1 MLPDAF
7 LRKLMYFAAA
17 FLCSAVLVC
26 PKAHPFH
33 TADKQHVRIGVVQ
46 LEDPYFYLDCLGPTM
61 EYLRKKYPKIQ
72 FSTEEINLNISSEE
86 LNKKQFDF
94 LFSPSGFF
102 AAHMLPSG
110 LRQIVTRKPD
120 LSQNPSHSVGSLFV
134 TAKNFSGTDIGSLV
148 GRKAVAYESSA
159 LAGWLSGLHEITSH
173 GFNKEKFFSEIIF
186 TNYGSPGPLSYL
198 LSHKA
203 DVAIIPT
210 CEFEQLTK
218 NRRINPNNFKL
229 IGLKPTDF
237 ACKTSTELFPDVVFS
252 SFPKADP
259 EIVRELT
266 ISLLTMPKK
275 LTKSDWSIAS
285 DFLGVQKLF
294 EDLELGPYASKEVS
308 LLSLAKR
315 FQKELFL
322 AFLLVCGILFHIIRV
337 NQLVFKRTEELRT
350 SISQRDAMSE
360 IAKKRLKRL
369 TQLEKRGMVSQISSV
384 LAHELKQPISSVANY
399 AKGLSKYLSKTNNS
413 DEILHEAVRE
423 IDRGIRRAGDIV
435 EKVRSYS
442 KSSKD
447 PISVIAL
454 KDCAQRAID
463 SIKAFAP
470 SQLQI
475 YADLKS
481 NPEIEADPL
490 EIELLIFNLLKNAAE
505 AVEPLGKSG
514 SIICTIEDSETQA
527 VLSVKDNGPRISSE
541 KLEKMKSAL
550 QESVKPDGLGLG
562 LSIILAIAEK
572 YRAKIDFEQ
581 LEPQGLQISITFPKQ
596 KNENL

>member
-1 MLPDAF
+1 
-7 LRKLMYFAAA
+7 
-17 FLCSAVLVC
+17 
-26 PKAHPFH
+26 
-33 TADKQHVRIGVVQ
+33 
-46 LEDPYFYLDCLGPTM
+46 
-61 EYLRKKYPKIQ
+61 
-72 FSTEEINLNISSEE
+72 
-86 LNKKQFDF
+86 
-94 LFSPSGFF
+94 
-102 AAHMLPSG
+102 
-110 LRQIVTRKPD
+110 
-120 LSQNPSHSVGSLFV
+120 
-134 TAKNFSGTDIGSLV
+134 
-148 GRKAVAYESSA
+148 
-159 LAGWLSGLHEITSH
+159 
-173 GFNKEKFFSEIIF
+173 
-186 TNYGSPGPLSYL
+186 
-198 LSHKA
+198 
-203 DVAIIPT
+203 
-210 CEFEQLTK
+210 
-218 NRRINPNNFKL
+218 
-229 IGLKPTDF
+229 
-237 ACKTSTELFPDVVFS
+237 
-252 SFPKADP
+252 
-259 EIVRELT
+259 
-266 ISLLTMPKK
+266 
-275 LTKSDWSIAS
+275 
-285 DFLGVQKLF
+285 
-294 EDLELGPYASKEVS
+294 
-308 LLSLAKR
+308 
-315 FQKELFL
+315 
-322 AFLLVCGILFHIIRV
+322 
-337 NQLVFKRTEELRT
+337 
-350 SISQRDAMSE
+350 MSE

-447 PISVIAL
+447 PLSVISL

-475 YADLKS
+475 FADLNS

-505 AVEPLGKSG
+505 AVEPLGKNG
-514 SIICTIEDSETQA
+514 SIICAIEESETQA
-527 VLSVKDNGPRISSE
+527 ILSVKDNGPRISSE

-581 LEPQGLQISITFPKQ
+581 LEPQGLQISITFPEQ

>member
-1 MLPDAF
+1 MF
-7 LRKLMYFAAA
+7 FAAA
-17 FLCSAVLVC
+17 ILCSTVLVC
-26 PKAHPFH
+26 SEARPSDAVS
-33 TADKQHVRIGVVQ
+33 KQHVKIGVVQ
-46 LEDPYFYLDCLGPTM
+46 LEDPFFYLDCFGPTM
-61 EYLRKKYPKIQ
+61 EYLRKKHPEIR
-72 FSTEEINLNISSEE
+72 FSTEEINLNISPED
-86 LNKKQFDF
+86 LNKKPFDF
-94 LFSPSGFF
+94 LISPSGFF
-102 AAHMLPSG
+102 AAHMLPTG
-110 LRQIVTRKPD
+110 LRQIVTRKPEF
-120 LSQNPSHSVGSLFV
+120 SKNPSRSVGSLFV
-134 TAKNFSGTDIGSLV
+134 TTKNFPGNDVGSLL
-148 GRKAVAYESSA
+148 GRKAVSYESSA

-173 GFNKEKFFSEIIF
+173 GFNTEKFFSEILF
-186 TNYGSPGPLSYL
+186 TNYSSPGPLSYL

-210 CEFEQLTK
+210 CEFEQLAK
-218 NRRINPNNFKL
+218 NRRINPDNFKL

-252 SFPKADP
+252 SFPKAEP
-259 EIVRELT
+259 EIVRALT
-266 ISLLTMPKK
+266 ISLLTMPKE

-294 EDLELGPYASKEVS
+294 ENLKLGPYSDKEDS
-308 LLSLAKR
+308 LLALAKR

-322 AFLLVCGILFHIIRV
+322 VFLLICGLLFHIIRV
-337 NQLVFKRTEELRT
+337 NQLVFKRTKELRT
-350 SISQRDAMSE
+350 AISQRDAMSE

-447 PISVIAL
+447 QLSVISL
-454 KDCAQRAID
+454 KDCAQKAID

-470 SQLQI
+470 SQLKI
-475 YADLKS
+475 SSNLNS
-481 NPEIEADPL
+481 NPQIEADPL

-505 AVEPLGKSG
+505 AAESLGENG
-514 SIICTIEDSETQA
+514 SIICTVENSETQA
-527 VLSVKDNGPRISSE
+527 IVSVKDNGPRISSE
-541 KLEKMKSAL
+541 QLEKMKSAL

-572 YRAKIDFEQ
+572 YRARIDFEQ
-581 LEPQGLQISITFPKQ
+581 LEPQGLQIFITFPKQ
-596 KNENL
+596 QK